1 MEVAASRDSAP
12 VGPPTGPDA
21 TITNGDQD
29 LLLDD
34 SLMDDGRS
42 SSLSDIDDVLD
53 NEPSDYE
60 ESPKPEKLAA
70 ENDSEAET
78 ERIEDSPNHFR
89 RTNIVVSSYGPS
101 PSKLAQSTTYDDAV
115 DGDDQIEDSPSKP
128 RSKPNGILESAED
141 ILGLED
147 STLSEGTGKKRKRP
161 ESGADVEGETGDEGE
176 PPQKR
181 RGSVKSELSDP
192 PADDSALSPEP
203 IEEVIK
209 ANEEDNPADDLPESD
224 LPTAP
229 AKNRKGKKGKRKGRK
244 TRDTADDDMD
254 SGALETGAEGPV
266 DDGDDENIERGEDAD
281 DGEAAAK
288 LEEESSE
295 AAKRMSAME
304 SLAILEKEFAAL
316 RDKIYDERISKLNR
330 ELEMLTGPNPTHP
343 EYLRQLECVKRHRDA
358 KIKYEHT
365 LFQYRIQALMN
376 KSLAERAQTH
386 STYFQRIRDIR
397 EKHSSAVS
405 KHFYAIQHDRFKSEE
420 LSAQHYI
427 PFPTRRSQQI
437 AHQTAYN
444 QEVSIMAGVAKYVG
458 FPAAPSLAPARP
470 SELEEDMEKMGIS
483 FETRAPTS
491 QPSTNLPRGAMPS
504 MSSNAFRTAAEEA
517 FLEQTPWANPQH
529 PIHHHHHH
537 HHQQQ
542 QQHHHHHHH
551 HHQIQPGPHSRV
563 FENPHASSFTTP
575 AAQKR
580 VVDINAPNGSASTIA
595 ENLSAA
601 NSSANNTPYGA
612 EQDHQRHGL
621 AHFGVPDYDADRKSG
636 YRSLSSSPLDVRKPH
651 PAYATLDHR
660 ASQATS
666 SRNPPFSPQPARV
679 GLFQSNA
686 SKHDSSPPLS
696 SKQVNSMH
704 PSTGILTGS
713 GSSHM
718 TAR

>member
-281 DGEAAAK
+281 DGEAATK

-470 SELEEDMEKMGIS
+470 SELEEDMEKMG
-483 FETRAPTS
+483 
-491 QPSTNLPRGAMPS
+491 
-504 MSSNAFRTAAEEA
+504 
-517 FLEQTPWANPQH
+517 
-529 PIHHHHHH
+529 
-537 HHQQQ
+537 
-542 QQHHHHHHH
+542 
-551 HHQIQPGPHSRV
+551 PGPHSRV